1 MQLRH
6 GTHASIC
13 ARVAIDRRGV
23 DGLCASICR
32 RRDFLSG
39 FLHPSMHACMHLGAA
54 QGDRVLLREK
64 CACTRTLWHTRVL
77 ISCPALHG
85 IGNTLD
91 THAPVVAPVVHTTS
105 AVFVGRAK
113 PLHGKT
119 DVARAFVS

>member
-1 MQLRH
+1 M
-6 GTHASIC
+6 
-13 ARVAIDRRGV
+13 
-23 DGLCASICR
+23 
-32 RRDFLSG
+32 
-39 FLHPSMHACMHLGAA
+39 
-54 QGDRVLLREK
+54 LLREK

-91 THAPVVAPVVHTTS
+91 THAHLLYELVAQVVHTSS
-105 AVFVGRAK
+105 AGFVGRSK